1 MAHCI
6 NINHPEY
13 KKLVPQFKGPEAL
26 LKAKISI
33 WQENNG
39 LDNFPTIDQL
49 EERKNIL
56 YDKMSIEEKIQDK
69 LKVSE
74 NVLKIVADKLSK
86 RTNIP
91 YSVVNYEDIKDKYE
105 DVESTTKGFYAPGE
119 RAIYFIRGNFTLE
132 TAFHEFA
139 HPIVDSILTKN
150 RILFRD
156 LSVELQSDKYKD
168 SFAEVVKKY
177 AFDYKFDTTVTQEQL
192 NDYNVE
198 DTFKFFNTLPRD
210 IRIKLLSEGIT
221 NAWGQESETW
231 IDETTGKIK
240 VNLAE
245 VNPLVRLWQM
255 IVDWFK
261 EFIATGKVEDIK
273 PTTTIRELG
282 QMLALGDNDIQ
293 IEDIN
298 RDAVKYTLKVIDILD
313 SDKAKQIFEKGN
325 KNNWSLDKILTE
337 LAIPKEQKQL
347 LLDLGI
353 TDREQ
358 LALELASKYG
368 FSVEI
373 NTAKG
378 RKVFDRGGENYAD
391 FILNNIR
398 YTTDNEGSYGKE
410 INGKFIDITAEE
422 YSNAFKEY
430 NNENEP
436 TQYYSNLSAPGGTGR
451 NKYEGNPDWEYQ
463 ELEFKTPLITPSI
476 KGHAKFATDNGIGW
490 ARVWYNKKTGVV
502 EIQEIQSDLFQKGRD
517 KEDLINQKLGD
528 FEDEIKQESDGTWSI
543 YNNVVGLIEGG
554 FKTEKEALAFS
565 GSSKEDISKN
575 QFLQLLNKDNNWVT
589 FFIKAIIQDSAK
601 KGYEKVLFPRGETAA
616 KIEGHE
622 TIAEELIK
630 LNASAKEVRYKEVGE
645 MFKVYHKEYIKL
657 SNGYGE
663 IYKKGQFIQDYK
675 YNKVTYEEVIQPIEE
690 RKSEL
695 KSQGIEKLKPI
706 EAFYEIK
713 VTNILKKLGNI
724 NEVTDEYGN
733 SWNEVTIT
741 PENRNTILLQKNDT
755 NAKFDNEIKK
765 IYDKLEMYSYDEYIP
780 AIKYSNAVHLIQQYN
795 RDNNNSN
802 YELAMKRYYN
812 RTSKIVVQP
821 KSLIESK
828 ENNLLTK
835 DEGNIRMTIN
845 DLFKKVDKDVK
856 HEMEIALKIRTI
868 EIKKVSEVPN
878 EYSIM
883 KVADLHHKELTK
895 QYGALEGTIK
905 YFEEITALNK
915 RFNIKE
921 FLNEEELKP
930 FEEKLNDYNA
940 NNPGNSHFYQKI
952 NLPTNDKRDKYIFKI
967 NFTKVENI
975 ADQQNTIISNIEEDN
990 SISLDNKQEE
1000 KTDEEIKQEL
1010 LAKKDFE
1017 KKAENIKENIIQYG
1031 NVQGKEF
1038 SQQKIIFPE
1047 DINLTDTQ
1055 KSMLMNF
1062 DTHFPN
1068 YSFLTLLEKTLLIEA
1083 LGDGDITMYCNI

>member
-1 MAHCI
+1 MSCI
-6 NINHPEY
+6 Y
-13 KKLVPQFKGPEAL
+13 
-26 LKAKISI
+26 
-33 WQENNG
+33 
-39 LDNFPTIDQL
+39 
-49 EERKNIL
+49 
-56 YDKMSIEEKIQDK
+56 
-69 LKVSE
+69 
-74 NVLKIVADKLSK
+74 
-86 RTNIP
+86 
-91 YSVVNYEDIKDKYE
+91 
-105 DVESTTKGFYAPGE
+105 
-119 RAIYFIRGNFTLE
+119 
-132 TAFHEFA
+132 
-139 HPIVDSILTKN
+139 
-150 RILFRD
+150 
-156 LSVELQSDKYKD
+156 KYKG
-168 SFAEVVKKY
+168 K
-177 AFDYKFDTTVTQEQL
+177 DYTK
-192 NDYNVE
+192 
-198 DTFKFFNTLPRD
+198 
-210 IRIKLLSEGIT
+210 
-221 NAWGQESETW
+221 
-231 IDETTGKIK
+231 DEFYS
-240 VNLAE
+240 
-245 VNPLVRLWQM
+245 LVR
-255 IVDWFK
+255 
-261 EFIATGKVEDIK
+261 
-273 PTTTIRELG
+273 TTMVQPRTV
-282 QMLALGDNDIQ
+282 Q
-293 IEDIN
+293 
-298 RDAVKYTLKVIDILD
+298 KY
-313 SDKAKQIFEKGN
+313 S
-325 KNNWSLDKILTE
+325 
-337 LAIPKEQKQL
+337 
-347 LLDLGI
+347 
-353 TDREQ
+353 
-358 LALELASKYG
+358 
-368 FSVEI
+368 
-373 NTAKG
+373 
-378 RKVFDRGGENYAD
+378 
-391 FILNNIR
+391 
-398 YTTDNEGSYGKE
+398 
-410 INGKFIDITAEE
+410 
-422 YSNAFKEY
+422 
-430 NNENEP
+430 
-436 TQYYSNLSAPGGTGR
+436 
-451 NKYEGNPDWEYQ
+451 
-463 ELEFKTPLITPSI
+463 
-476 KGHAKFATDNGIGW
+476 
-490 ARVWYNKKTGVV
+490 
-502 EIQEIQSDLFQKGRD
+502 
-517 KEDLINQKLGD
+517 
-528 FEDEIKQESDGTWSI
+528 
-543 YNNVVGLIEGG
+543 
-554 FKTEKEALAFS
+554 
-565 GSSKEDISKN
+565 
-575 QFLQLLNKDNNWVT
+575 
-589 FFIKAIIQDSAK
+589 
-601 KGYEKVLFPRGETAA
+601 KVLFPKGETAA

-622 TIAEELIK
+622 TFADEIRKIDTKIKDLKNRFKIDFGVIENGKDEGMWYGYDKPYKNKQFAERSWTYAIEQL
-630 LNASAKEVRYKEVGE
+630 EQ
-645 MFKVYHKEYIKL
+645 
-657 SNGYGE
+657 
-663 IYKKGQFIQDYK
+663 KKADF
-675 YNKVTYEEVIQPIEE
+675 
-690 RKSEL
+690 
-695 KSQGIEKLKPI
+695 KSQGIEKFKPI

-741 PENRNTILLQKNDT
+741 PAHRNTILLQKNDT
-755 NAKFDNEIKK
+755 NAKFNNEIKK

-795 RDNNNSN
+795 KDNNNSN

-883 KVADLHHKELTK
+883 KVADLHHKELIK

-940 NNPGNSHFYQKI
+940 NNPGNSHFYQKL